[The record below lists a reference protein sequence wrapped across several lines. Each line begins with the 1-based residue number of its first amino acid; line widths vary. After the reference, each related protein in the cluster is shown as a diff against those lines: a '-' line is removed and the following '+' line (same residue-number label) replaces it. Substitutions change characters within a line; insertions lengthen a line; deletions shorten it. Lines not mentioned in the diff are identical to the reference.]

1 VLATGTGLVRYTYER
16 YEQFI
21 WDGQNGKFIPLI
33 HVRVTSWSQLI
44 AFPSAELARR
54 IGKEMRGL
62 RVRRARLPGV
72 EIVAVCDPN
81 RCTVA

>member
-1 VLATGTGLVRYTYER
+1 VLATGTGLVSYTYER

-33 HVRVTSWSQLI
+33 HVRRSQLI
-44 AFPSAELARR
+44 AFPSAELTRR
-54 IGKEMRGL
+54 IGKEMSGL
-62 RVRRARLPGV
+62 RVRRARIPGV